1 MQWFS
6 NLAVQQNHQG
16 NMSYVF
22 AYLCISF
29 EFHFVGINNTFT
41 GYKAKRL
48 KKVHRDKYLLCHYSG
63 HPVSLI
69 VPISLISLGTS
80 LTLSVS
86 FIISSLFRQS
96 GKVIGGLGRCR
107 ASLPKPNTNS
117 EARLQRQRSGLC
129 LQDLGKTRKW
139 PPEGVWKQELLV
151 AHLPKQPA
159 PHKVFKICPH

>member
-16 NMSYVF
+16 NMIYIF

-41 GYKAKRL
+41 GYEAKRL
-48 KKVHRDKYLLCHYSG
+48 KKVHRDKHLLCHYSS

-69 VPISLISLGTS
+69 VPIYLISLGNS

-86 FIISSLFRQS
+86 FIITKLFRQS
-96 GKVIGGLGRCR
+96 RKVIGSLGRCQ
-107 ASLPKPNTNS
+107 
-117 EARLQRQRSGLC
+117 ARLQWQRSGLC
-129 LQDLGKTRKW
+129 LQDLGKSRKW

-151 AHLPKQPA
+151 AHLPK
-159 PHKVFKICPH
+159 